1 MTNSKP
7 WVLGLTGGIA
17 SGKTTVSDYLASKGC
32 LVADADAE
40 SRSLTAPGGA
50 AMPEIERIF
59 GADFIRPD
67 GAMDRA
73 KMRELVF
80 ANDAARRTLESII
93 HPLVR
98 KALMEKIR
106 TGAEN
111 SPYAVIAIPLFPSI
125 LQLRPILSRLLV
137 IDCPMPLQCERLRSR
152 SGLSREEPLAIIRA
166 QSRRWERIEEADDVI
181 VNAGSLPELLS
192 AADTLHQRYLR
203 AAEAA

>member
-67 GAMDRA
+67 GAMNRA

-80 ANDAARRTLESII
+80 SNDAARRTLESII
-93 HPLVR
+93 HPL
-98 KALMEKIR
+98 
-106 TGAEN
+106 EN

-137 IDCPMPLQCERLRSR
+137 IDCPTPLQCERLRSR
-152 SGLSREEPLAIIRA
+152 SGLSREESLAIIRA

-192 AADTLHQRYLR
+192 AADILHQRYLR

>member
-40 SRSLTAPGGA
+40 SRGLTAPGGA

-67 GAMDRA
+67 GAMNRA

-80 ANDAARRTLESII
+80 SNDAARRTLESII

-98 KALMEKIR
+98 KALMDRRRKF
-106 TGAEN
+106 
-111 SPYAVIAIPLFPSI
+111 PLRRHRDSAFSFHSSASADSQPA
-125 LQLRPILSRLLV
+125 SR
-137 IDCPMPLQCERLRSR
+137 DRL
-152 SGLSREEPLAIIRA
+152 P
-166 QSRRWERIEEADDVI
+166 D
-181 VNAGSLPELLS
+181 
-192 AADTLHQRYLR
+192 AAPV
-203 AAEAA
+203 

>member
-40 SRSLTAPGGA
+40 SRGLTAPGGA

-67 GAMDRA
+67 GAMNRA

-80 ANDAARRTLESII
+80 SNDAARRTLESII

-98 KALMEKIR
+98 KALME
-106 TGAEN
+106 
-111 SPYAVIAIPLFPSI
+111 
-125 LQLRPILSRLLV
+125 
-137 IDCPMPLQCERLRSR
+137 R
-152 SGLSREEPLAIIRA
+152 SGPAPKIPPTPSSRFRFFLPFFSFGRF
-166 QSRRWERIEEADDVI
+166 S
-181 VNAGSLPELLS
+181 AGFS
-192 AADTLHQRYLR
+192 
-203 AAEAA
+203 

>member
-40 SRSLTAPGGA
+40 SRGLTAPGGA

-59 GADFIRPD
+59 GADFIRPG
-67 GAMDRA
+67 GAMNRA

-80 ANDAARRTLESII
+80 SNDAARRTLESII

-137 IDCPMPLQCERLRSR
+137 IDCPTPLQC
-152 SGLSREEPLAIIRA
+152 GAA
-166 QSRRWERIEEADDVI
+166 QA
-181 VNAGSLPELLS
+181 
-192 AADTLHQRYLR
+192 
-203 AAEAA
+203 

>member
-40 SRSLTAPGGA
+40 SRGLTAPGGA

-59 GADFIRPD
+59 GADFIRPG
-67 GAMDRA
+67 GAMNRA

-80 ANDAARRTLESII
+80 SNDAARRTLESII

-111 SPYAVIAIPLFPSI
+111 SRRHRDSAFSFHSSASADSQPA
-125 LQLRPILSRLLV
+125 SR
-137 IDCPMPLQCERLRSR
+137 DRL
-152 SGLSREEPLAIIRA
+152 P
-166 QSRRWERIEEADDVI
+166 D
-181 VNAGSLPELLS
+181 
-192 AADTLHQRYLR
+192 AAPV
-203 AAEAA
+203 